1 MVCVNDVL
9 DHFERY
15 KAEQTGHDLKK
26 KHQQMNVK
34 RKQNL

>member
-1 MVCVNDVL
+1 MLCVSYSL

-15 KAEQTGHDLKK
+15 KAEEAGHDLK

>member
-1 MVCVNDVL
+1 MVCVGYSL

-15 KAEQTGHDLKK
+15 KAEEAGYDFK

>member
-1 MVCVNDVL
+1 MECVSYSL

-15 KAEQTGHDLKK
+15 KAEEAGHDLKK
-26 KHQQMNVK
+26 HQKMNVK